1 MLNYLSTPKPRIF
14 CSFGGS
20 VSEQVWSALTA
31 LCMNICADFFEEVCS
46 VPALTIAVDAGR
58 QLHVY
63 FYVVDRCS
71 K

>member
-1 MLNYLSTPKPRIF
+1 M
-14 CSFGGS
+14 
-20 VSEQVWSALTA
+20 SEQVWSALTA
-31 LCMNICADFFEEVCS
+31 LCMNICADFFEEVRS